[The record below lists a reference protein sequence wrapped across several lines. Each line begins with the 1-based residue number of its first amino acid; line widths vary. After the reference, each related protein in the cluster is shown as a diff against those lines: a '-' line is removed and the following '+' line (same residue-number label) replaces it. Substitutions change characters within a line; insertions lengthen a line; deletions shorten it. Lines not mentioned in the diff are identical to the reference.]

1 MQPFTN
7 RKSSTSALVMQMVP
21 IKVSETAPL
30 TKRKVWVSNDSND
43 ETSPFSG
50 LTVRSQTN
58 FKVEVDASAHFA
70 DVADLKQAKL
80 AKASAVSVNFKDRIA
95 EYRKGLTKDM
105 TFADQ
110 LDLKDA
116 QFVTEYTA
124 AIYKNMR
131 QQELDTR
138 IQHDYLQTVQ
148 LASEVKD
155 TSRAFLVEWVIDVH
169 RKFSLLPETLY
180 CAVSLIDHFLSL

>member
-1 MQPFTN
+1 
-7 RKSSTSALVMQMVP
+7 
-21 IKVSETAPL
+21 
-30 TKRKVWVSNDSND
+30 
-43 ETSPFSG
+43 
-50 LTVRSQTN
+50 
-58 FKVEVDASAHFA
+58 
-70 DVADLKQAKL
+70 
-80 AKASAVSVNFKDRIA
+80 
-95 EYRKGLTKDM
+95 
-105 TFADQ
+105 
-110 LDLKDA
+110 LKDA

-169 RKFSLLPETLY
+169 RKFSLMPETLY
-180 CAVSLIDHFLSL
+180 CTVSLIDHFLSR